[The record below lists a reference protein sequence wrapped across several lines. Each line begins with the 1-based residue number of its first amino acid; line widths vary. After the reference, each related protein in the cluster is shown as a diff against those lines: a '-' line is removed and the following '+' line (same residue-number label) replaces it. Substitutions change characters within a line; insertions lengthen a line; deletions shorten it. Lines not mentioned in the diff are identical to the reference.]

1 MPRDKGRLKL
11 IDSHVDAETR
21 IRDDHHLSVRLWL
34 RMLSCTNRVEN
45 IVRQNLQANFATT
58 LPRFDLMAQLERA
71 PHGLKMSELSQRM
84 MVTGG
89 NVTGITDGL
98 EKEGLVVREVDPADR
113 RVYRVRLTAEGER
126 QFRRMAGEHEQW
138 VIALFERM
146 SSRDK
151 GQLVALLG
159 ELKRHI
165 SVSVE
170 RPSGSSP
177 MSDVRRRSRSISCGE
192 RTGASVCITLNR
204 PERKNPLTFE
214 SYAELRDLFRA
225 LGSASDVRT
234 IVLTGAGGNFCS
246 GGDVHEIIGPLTQRM
261 RHRDCSSSRA

>member
-1 MPRDKGRLKL
+1 MPRDKARLKL
-11 IDSHVDAETR
+11 IAPHVDAETR

-34 RMLSCTNRVEN
+34 RMLSCTNRIES
-45 IVRQNLQANFATT
+45 IVRQGLQANFATT
-58 LPRFDLMAQLERA
+58 LPRFDLMAQLERV

-113 RVYRVRLTAEGER
+113 RVYRVRLTAEGQR

-165 SVSVE
+165 SVS
-170 RPSGSSP
+170 SS
-177 MSDVRRRSRSISCGE
+177 DR
-192 RTGASVCITLNR
+192 
-204 PERKNPLTFE
+204 
-214 SYAELRDLFRA
+214 AE
-225 LGSASDVRT
+225 
-234 IVLTGAGGNFCS
+234 
-246 GGDVHEIIGPLTQRM
+246 
-261 RHRDCSSSRA
+261 